1 MVRYHQAGQVAAT
14 ISGHDLSVVSYLDR
28 PEERLWQMPKKTS
41 HKQSTKSPDT
51 SLKVRKFPLESI
63 KLLQRE
69 LEIADKEYPRLAHV
83 LMLRSE
89 PIGDEQLDEESLK
102 AEFDRDKKLGQ
113 AVGTFQDFLCYKR
126 LTRGIFPFE
135 RVHPRPGSR
144 IVLPDPTPSSNVC
157 QFWQYGSGLEYK
169 SGRNWIHFLC
179 QTRGECW
186 NKEKATQRFLELA
199 ELTGGFLVEP
209 TIIDYFGLSREMQHL
224 PYPVDR
230 WLVALHECGFAKVC
244 NPTLPENLS
253 YMVTDLLLPITE
265 HFLRSGRCAYL
276 GAVPDMWLA
285 WGMLCAEILDLAE
298 KQREGQRVEKRQA
311 PPVSDEPFKPLS
323 KALMMLHAHPE
334 WTDAKIAEEAG
345 VARTTL
351 YEWPEYKTA
360 REILKSAKRN
370 IARGHRDAETGKLEA
385 WETD

>member
-1 MVRYHQAGQVAAT
+1 MV
-14 ISGHDLSVVSYLDR
+14 
-28 PEERLWQMPKKTS
+28 KKTS
-41 HKQSTKSPDT
+41 PKRSTENPEI
-51 SLKVRKFPLESI
+51 LFKVKKFPLESV

-69 LEIADKEYPRLAHV
+69 LEIAGKEYPGLAHV
-83 LMLRSE
+83 LVLRSE

-102 AEFDRDKKLGQ
+102 AKFDGDKKLGQ

-135 RVHPRPGSR
+135 RVRPGPGSR

-169 SGRNWIHFLC
+169 SGRSWVHFLC

-209 TIIDYFGLSREMQHL
+209 TIVNYFGLSREMQHL

-244 NPTLPENLS
+244 NPTLPQNLF
-253 YMVTDLLLPITE
+253 YMVTDLLLPITDR
-265 HFLRSGRCAYL
+265 FLHSGRCAYL
-276 GAVPDMWLA
+276 GAVPDVWLA
-285 WGMLCAEILDLAE
+285 WAMLCAEILDLVE

-311 PPVSDEPFKPLS
+311 TSVINSPVPLLT
-323 KALMMLHAHPE
+323 KALMLLHAHPE
-334 WTDAKIAEEAG
+334 WTDTKIAEETP

-351 YEWPEYKTA
+351 YEWLEYKTV
-360 REILKSAKRN
+360 RGILKSAKRN
-370 IARGHRDAETGKLEA
+370 IARGHRNAETGKLEA
-385 WETD
+385 WESD